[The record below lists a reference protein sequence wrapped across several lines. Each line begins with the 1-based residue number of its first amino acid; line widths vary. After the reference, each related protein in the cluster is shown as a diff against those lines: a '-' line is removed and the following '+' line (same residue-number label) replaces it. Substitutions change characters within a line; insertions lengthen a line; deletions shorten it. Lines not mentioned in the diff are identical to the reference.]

1 MYQLNLYKKS
11 PFQFNDTPFILCP
24 PNNLTGTFKDYVKSE
39 IAKLQRVAMSG
50 TFPSVYPT
58 KEINGNETE
67 LYITFPLETY
77 LKALPTETTAAG
89 VIKYMLEELRTANL
103 LQVDYMP
110 ASWSVNANG
119 IAVSPY
125 VMHEIAFTYFFD
137 VEGVEVVPPYVEE
150 ILEQS
155 TDPHPVG
162 GNGTVKGYSRVLT
175 FRLEV
180 RRNKM
185 LEAYTNGS
193 FEIANAPR
201 LCGGGITEATR
212 EFINRKIP
220 FARFSAYKMIQ
231 PAEGSGEGYKSGF
244 FERMSTDYKD
254 RFYCLVIGTTKFTE
268 ADSVGEQ
275 TAVFV
280 LATYDSANKA
290 MAEYRSST
298 NIDTVLAKLGAAKER
313 KRTTTSASNTFSFT
327 PYAVYVV
334 PRGCFLGDPT
344 TAQRKAGDL
353 WIKDE
358 IITESGAAVPVVELK
373 QSIYTTL
380 TIGRPVASFETLT
393 VGTSRTRV
401 KMKNLLVTEPTDD
414 TATKGKTT
422 DELTYNAE
430 LNNVTVKTQI
440 TDGSRNGVKITL
452 IVGNA
457 EYDITNDF
465 SGALSSTNISNA
477 QLQAEA
483 TAKATDFIQQGAG
496 VVLGGAAIIGG
507 AVSGNIPA
515 VVAGVSSFA
524 GSVSGI
530 IQNTQKEAPRQTAAQ
545 TGTPDGLANIQYF
558 DGVYFETFAA
568 WNETEIKRIGAYN
581 VAVEKIGALSF
592 IDDDYS
598 PAYSDRAKLTTAGAW
613 VSSATVPKDVETQ
626 LETKLNGGAVLCY
639 GVDPLKA
646 ETGV

>member
-39 IAKLQRVAMSG
+39 LAKLQRVSMGSN
-50 TFPSVYPT
+50 FPSAYPT

-67 LYITFPLETY
+67 LYITFPIETY
-77 LKALPTETTAAG
+77 LKASPTETTAAG
-89 VIKYMLEELRTANL
+89 VIKYMLEELRAANL

-110 ASWSVNANG
+110 ASWSVDANG
-119 IAVSPY
+119 AAVVPY
-125 VMHEIAFTYFFD
+125 VMNEIAFTYFFD
-137 VEGVEVVPPYVEE
+137 VEGVEVVPPYNEE
-150 ILEQS
+150 VREQS
-155 TDPHPVG
+155 TDTHPAG
-162 GNGTVKGYSRVLT
+162 GNETVKGYARVLT

-244 FERMSTDYKD
+244 FERMSTDYKN
-254 RFYCLVIGTTKFTE
+254 RFYCLIVGTTT
-268 ADSVGEQ
+268 DSVGEQ

-280 LATYDSANKA
+280 LATYDSENKA
-290 MAEYRSST
+290 TAEYRIST
-298 NIDTVLAKLGAAKER
+298 GIDTVLAKLGAAKER
-313 KRTTTSASNTFSFT
+313 KRTTTEASTTFSFT

-344 TAQRKAGDL
+344 TTQRKTGGL

-373 QSIYTTL
+373 QNIYTTL

-401 KMKNLLVTEPTDD
+401 KMKNLLVTEPTHD
-414 TATKGKTT
+414 TATKGRTT

-465 SGALSSTNISNA
+465 SGALSATNISNA
-477 QLQAEA
+477 QIQADA
-483 TAKATDFIQQGAG
+483 TAKATNFIQQGAG

-530 IQNTQKEAPRQTAAQ
+530 IQNTQKEAPRQTATQ
-545 TGTPDGLANIQYF
+545 TGTPDGLANIQFF

-592 IDDDYS
+592 IDDDYN
-598 PAYSDRAKLTTAGAW
+598 PEYSDRAKITTAGAW
-613 VSSATVPKDVETQ
+613 VSAATVPKDVETQ
-626 LETKLNGGAVLCY
+626 LETKLNGGALLCY